1 MAYNGTAKQQ
11 IKYILTTK
19 AHVAEK
25 QINEFLETL
34 EPMMVMRIEPIA
46 VYSGP
51 SFLVG
56 AMIQYWVEEEDD
68 DIIGDTDSI
77 N

>member
-1 MAYNGTAKQQ
+1 MAKQQ

-56 AMIQYWVEEEDD
+56 ATIQYWVEEEDD
-68 DIIGDTDSI
+68 DIIGDTDSV